1 MRNCIIE
8 LTDGRHDVRSVESM
22 SEILDEFGEENVERV
37 MWWEHI
43 YEYREWGPRRNRAPV
58 QPGAR

>member
-1 MRNCIIE
+1 
-8 LTDGRHDVRSVESM
+8 M

-37 MWWEHI
+37 MWWEYI
-43 YEYREWGPRRNRAPV
+43 YEYREWGPRRNRTPV